1 LLPESSHGELAA
13 GQHLME
19 AMGGLIEQIPC
30 GFLSFTDD
38 GQIQQVNSRL
48 LERLGYRR
56 EEVEGR
62 SFESLMNVGSR
73 IFYQTHLF
81 PLIAMKGRADEIF
94 VLLKAADGEDIG
106 FLLNAV
112 RHERNG
118 VTINDCALMRVEERR
133 KFEDALVRARKT
145 AEAAQQELQEA
156 NRRYEEQAVELEL
169 QQEELENQ
177 RKIADDANQAKSKFL
192 AVMSHELRT
201 PLNAIG
207 GYTQLIEMGVHG
219 PLTEGQKTALDRIA
233 RSQKHLL
240 RLINDVLNLSRIE
253 AGRVDYRITD
263 VPLAEVVKTVLPM
276 VEPQLA
282 AKRITSS
289 TVVDQEPIVRAD
301 REKLEQITLNLLTNA
316 AKFTPESGSI
326 TVRVRSDPSGE
337 RRVLLDVADTGIGI
351 SPEMQKAIFE
361 PFVQAQTDNRKE
373 GSGLGLAI
381 SRELAR
387 GMDAELTVK
396 SVPGEGS
403 TFTVSLPLA

>member
-1 LLPESSHGELAA
+1 MDA
-13 GQHLME
+13 
-19 AMGGLIEQIPC
+19 LIDQIPC

-38 GQIQQVNSRL
+38 GQIQQVNARL
-48 LERLGYRR
+48 LERLGYTR

-81 PLIAMKGRADEIF
+81 PLIAMHGRADEIF
-94 VLLKAADGEDIG
+94 LLLKASNGDDIG

-112 RHERNG
+112 RHERDG
-118 VTINDCALMRVEERR
+118 RTVNDCALMRVEERR
-133 KFEDALVRARKT
+133 KFEDALVRARNA
-145 AEAAQQELQEA
+145 AEAAQRELAEA
-156 NRRYEEQAVELEL
+156 NRRYEEQAAELEI
-169 QQEELENQ
+169 QQEELETQ
-177 RKIADDANQAKSKFL
+177 RRIADEANQAKSKFL

-219 PLTEGQKTALDRIA
+219 PVTEEQRTALGRIG
-233 RSQKHLL
+233 RSQLHLL

-253 AGRVDYRITD
+253 AGRLDYRIVD
-263 VPLAEVVKTVLPM
+263 VPLAEVVRTVLPM

-282 AKRITSS
+282 AKGITSRMVLDQAP
-289 TVVDQEPIVRAD
+289 VVRSD

-316 AKFTPESGSI
+316 AKFTPAGGNV
-326 TVRVRSDPSGE
+326 TVRVRGDASVD
-337 RRVLLDVADTGIGI
+337 RWVCLDVEDTGIGI
-351 SPEMQKAIFE
+351 PPEMQTEIFE
-361 PFVQAQTDNRKE
+361 PFVQVSADNRAE

-387 GMDAELTVK
+387 GMDADLTVK
-396 SVPGEGS
+396 SVPGQGS
-403 TFTVSLPLA
+403 VFTVLLPRAES

>member
-1 LLPESSHGELAA
+1 
-13 GQHLME
+13 ME

-94 VLLKAADGEDIG
+94 VLLKAANGEDIG

>member
-1 LLPESSHGELAA
+1 
-13 GQHLME
+13 ME
-19 AMGGLIEQIPC
+19 ELIEQIPC

-38 GQIQQVNSRL
+38 GLIQRVNSRL
-48 LERLGYRR
+48 LDRLGYRR

-62 SFESLMNVGSR
+62 HVESLMNVGSR

-81 PLIAMKGRADEIF
+81 PLVAMQGRADEIF
-94 VLLKAADGEDIG
+94 LLLKSASGEEIG

-112 RHERNG
+112 RHQRDG
-118 VTINDCALMRVEERR
+118 RAVNDCALMRVEERR

-145 AEAAQQELQEA
+145 AEAAQKELEEA
-156 NRRYEEQAVELEL
+156 NQRYEEQAVELEL
-169 QQEELENQ
+169 QQEELEAQ

-192 AVMSHELRT
+192 ATMSHELRT

-219 PLTEGQKTALDRIA
+219 PLTEEQRIALDRIRRA
-233 RSQKHLL
+233 QMHLL
-240 RLINDVLNLSRIE
+240 RLINDVLNLARIE
-253 AGRVDYRITD
+253 AGRVEYKIAE
-263 VPLAEVVKTVLPM
+263 VPLVEVVKTVLPL
-276 VEPQLA
+276 VEPQMA
-282 AKRITSS
+282 AKAITPR
-289 TVVDQEPIVRAD
+289 TVLDQEPLVRAD

-326 TVRVRSDPSGE
+326 TVRVRNDPTDH
-337 RRVLLDVADTGIGI
+337 RRVLLDIEDTGIGI
-351 SPEMQKAIFE
+351 SPEMQKDIFE
-361 PFVQAQTDNRKE
+361 PFVQAHTDRRKE

-387 GMDAELTVK
+387 GMDADLTVQ

-403 TFTVSLPLA
+403 TFTVLLPLA

>member
-1 LLPESSHGELAA
+1 MESL
-13 GQHLME
+13 E
-19 AMGGLIEQIPC
+19 ALIEQIPC

-56 EEVEGR
+56 DEVEGR
-62 SFESLMNVGSR
+62 PFESLMNVGSR

-94 VLLKAADGEDIG
+94 LLLKPSSGEDVG

-112 RHERNG
+112 RHERG
-118 VTINDCALMRVEERR
+118 GRAINDCALMRVDERR
-133 KFEDALVRARKT
+133 KFEDALVRARNV
-145 AEAAQQELQEA
+145 AEAAQAELEEA

-169 QQEELENQ
+169 QQEELQTQ
-177 RKIADDANQAKSKFL
+177 RRIADDANQAKSKFL

-219 PLTEGQKTALDRIA
+219 PVTEDQRTALDRIR
-233 RSQKHLL
+233 RSQLHLL

-253 AGRVDYRITD
+253 AGRVDYKIAD

-282 AKRITSS
+282 AKGIVSKMFL
-289 TVVDQEPIVRAD
+289 DEPAVVRAD
-301 REKLEQITLNLLTNA
+301 RDKLEQITLNLLTNA
-316 AKFTPESGSI
+316 AKFTPAGGSVV
-326 TVRVRSDPSGE
+326 VRVRRNGTSP
-337 RRVLLDVADTGIGI
+337 RRICLDVEDTGVGI
-351 SPEMQKAIFE
+351 SEEMQKAIFE
-361 PFVQAQTDNRKE
+361 PFVQVDTDSRSE

-387 GMDAELTVK
+387 GMDADLTVK

-403 TFTVSLPLA
+403 VFTVLLPAV